1 MNRHNYEALRK
12 KWRKEAG
19 ERFERN
25 KHLSV
30 NGEVKTYTWREL
42 PDGHPI
48 KEDFLRKEKGGSK

>member
-12 KWRKEAG
+12 KWRKEAQ

-25 KHLSV
+25 AHLSV

-48 KEDFLRKEKGGSK
+48 KEKFLSKERE